1 MRVNRGGGGFGFSLS
16 GNAPVF
22 IRSVDT
28 GGAAASAGLQAGDR
42 LLGLNGLNIRSACT
56 SSSTRPSLPQL
67 LYVHV
72 HVCMYVGSC
81 IECTASASDV
91 YLSLHLRS
99 ATHSHV
105 VRLLR
110 GSGTSPTLLV
120 SSPHSA
126 RDWGERPGSANRRL
140 GGASRKGGVV
150 SPLAAEIRQQSS
162 VFRQKMEEVLL
173 PQEKE
178 RVMLELSR
186 FSRQK

>member
-1 MRVNRGGGGFGFSLS
+1 MLRCSSALWTQEEQLPRPGCRPGTDSSASTDSTLGQYVPHPALDPLS
-16 GNAPVF
+16 HNY
-22 IRSVDT
+22 
-28 GGAAASAGLQAGDR
+28 
-42 LLGLNGLNIRSACT
+42 CM
-56 SSSTRPSLPQL
+56 
-67 LYVHV
+67 YMY
-72 HVCMYVGSC
+72 VCMYVEGGC